1 MDTNTLIALT
11 VLIDHFQ
18 KEETLIHETLELLQ
32 KIPKILDPDAVPA
45 DIDPPCRMAPAE
57 PEKEYTY
64 EQVRK
69 IFTEKSSH
77 GLRAEMKTILASH
90 SLQKLSDA
98 KEDQHLLNRLA
109 AEAEAVQ
116 NA

>member
-1 MDTNTLIALT
+1 MDRNTLIAIT
-11 VLIDHFQ
+11 VLIDLFQ

-32 KIPKILDPDAVPA
+32 KIPKLLDADAVPE
-45 DIDPPCRMAPAE
+45 DIEPPCRMTPAE

-64 EQVRK
+64 EQVRG

-77 GLRAEMKTILASH
+77 GLRAEMKAILAAH

-109 AEAEAVQ
+109 AEAEAVS